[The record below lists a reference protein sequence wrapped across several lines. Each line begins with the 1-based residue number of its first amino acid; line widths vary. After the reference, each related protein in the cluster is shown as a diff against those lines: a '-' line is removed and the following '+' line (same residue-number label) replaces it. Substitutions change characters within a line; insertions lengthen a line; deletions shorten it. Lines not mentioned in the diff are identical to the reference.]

1 MGEKFTPSSFESH
14 TDELAFL
21 SELGFAT
28 NPRNNVVSSVMDAWK
43 FAQSLHAIREKLP
56 YGIDGVVIKIED
68 NTLARELEVV
78 GKTARAWA
86 AIKFA
91 PTEVVTR
98 VLDILWQVGRTGR
111 VTPIVVLEPVLL
123 DGSTVGRATLHN
135 VKEVSELALHTHDMV
150 IIRKAGDIIPE
161 VVQLLENLREKDA
174 VLIGIPT
181 ACPSCDTELVRSKTE
196 VDLICPNSEYCPAQI
211 KNRLS
216 YFASRGI
223 ANMDGLSQKSIE
235 KFITEFAVSD
245 IADLY
250 DLPYEK
256 ILEMEG
262 FGEKAVQNLRISVQ
276 KASQLTDAKFIAGLG
291 IDGVGGEVAKT
302 IAQLLTKKRQ
312 GVTPEQTV

>member
-21 SELGFAT
+21 SQLGFAT
-28 NPRNNVVSSVMDAWK
+28 NPRNTVVTSVKDAWK
-43 FAQSLHAIREKLP
+43 FAQTLHAIREKLP

-98 VLDILWQVGRTGR
+98 VLDITWQVGRTGR
-111 VTPIVVLEPVLL
+111 VTPIVVLEAVLL

-135 VKEVSELALHTHDMV
+135 VKEVGELALHTHDMV

-181 ACPSCDTELVRSKTE
+181 TCPSCGTELIRSKTD
-196 VDLICPNSEYCPAQI
+196 VDLVCPNSEYCPAQI

-216 YFASRGI
+216 YYASRGI

-235 KFITEFAVSD
+235 KFIIEFGVSD

-262 FGEKAVQNLRISVQ
+262 FGEKAVQNLRESVQ
-276 KASQLTDAKFIAGLG
+276 KASNFSDAKFIAGLG

-302 IAQLLTKKRQ
+302 IAQLLTKKRPQ
-312 GVTPEQTV
+312 ATPEQTV